1 MQRQRRGGL
10 IQRIT
15 TTLPPRARCACE
27 PLAEQHLHTWY
38 TMEAHNT
45 HMDIKQHKHIGSQA
59 QSNISSHH
67 GRQASPSRIS
77 NTKYSSTRQHAALWS
92 PHNNQHSSHSMSC
105 SRLVDLPRRQA
116 HRAGMEV
123 WVDIPG
129 HQRRCR
135 RRPLAALARNVPS
148 STSFGHPYA
157 ITTIGERLARA
168 DSKVL

>member
-1 MQRQRRGGL
+1 MTCNGRGEAGSSSESPQRSL
-10 IQRIT
+10 
-15 TTLPPRARCACE
+15 
-27 PLAEQHLHTWY
+27 LAPDAPASLSQNNTYIHG
-38 TMEAHNT
+38 MEAHNT

-67 GRQASPSRIS
+67 RRQASPSRIS

-92 PHNNQHSSHSMSC
+92 PHNNHHSSHSMSC

-129 HQRRCR
+129 HQHRCR

-148 STSFGHPYA
+148 FTSFVCNHN
-157 ITTIGERLARA
+157 
-168 DSKVL
+168 DW